1 MKKRVLKSV
10 LFDMDGLLV
19 DTERIAR
26 AAWQYA
32 GDKCGVVITDD
43 FYASLIGIGR
53 DDSEKAL
60 LQLFGPDFPLD
71 EFKDQ
76 RYNKMRNLLHD
87 AELLKKGAAEILRFI
102 RSRDI
107 PMGLVTSSHHEDVD
121 DRLGSLTSY
130 FSVVVAREDVAHG
143 KPAPD
148 LYRAALNKMG
158 IGPEESIVLE
168 DSPVGMEAAR
178 RAGLD
183 VILVPDLVSPGPD
196 ISGKAF
202 AVCEDLFKAI
212 ELLESILDVKN

>member
-1 MKKRVLKSV
+1 MVKSV

-19 DTERIAR
+19 DTERVAR
-26 AAWQYA
+26 TAWKYA
-32 GDKCGVVITDD
+32 GEKCGVVVTDN
-43 FYASLIGIGR
+43 FYATLIGIGR

-60 LQLFGPDFPLD
+60 LQQFGPDFPLD
-71 EFKDQ
+71 RFKDQ
-76 RYNKMRNLLHD
+76 RYNKMRNLLHG

-102 RSRDI
+102 HSRDI

-121 DRLGSLTSY
+121 DRLGSLTRY

-148 LYRAALNKMG
+148 LYQAALEKME
-158 IGPEESIVLE
+158 IGPDESIVLE

-183 VILVPDLVSPGPD
+183 VILVPDLISPGPD
-196 ISGKAF
+196 ISEKAF
-202 AVCEDLFKAI
+202 AVCDDLFKAI
-212 ELLESILDVKN
+212 ELLGPILDTKY